1 MNKVQFNP
9 QTDGLEEVRLI
20 VFRRLRQDPQFR
32 SFEQGVE
39 GFAGFVELLDHD
51 GRNTFLFL
59 AHEVLWELIIQGV
72 IAPGL
77 NSANLNLP
85 WFHVT
90 RYGERVIAEQKYIP
104 HDPNEY
110 LQSLAQSIPDPDPTV
125 MAYLAESLNC
135 FSRGVMIGAN
145 LLLGVAAERVFLLVC
160 ESLAAALRKP
170 QEKTAFQKLL
180 AQNAMKP
187 KLEWVRDK
195 IEVVQKQKP
204 RPMPEDVDLMLSG
217 IYNFIRL
224 QRNDLGHPKDQ
235 PPDVSREQ
243 VFVSL
248 RLFASY
254 YATAETLR
262 GFLAS
267 NQV

>member
-1 MNKVQFNP
+1 MNRIQFNSR
-9 QTDGLEEVRLI
+9 TDGLEEVRLI
-20 VFRRLRQDPQFR
+20 VLRRLRQDPRFR
-32 SFEQGVE
+32 SFESGVG
-39 GFAGFVELLDHD
+39 GFADFVEFPDRHSRD
-51 GRNTFLFL
+51 TFPFL
-59 AHEVLWELIIQGV
+59 AYEVLWELIIQGV

-77 NSANLNLP
+77 DSANLNLP

-90 RYGERVIAEQKYIP
+90 HYGKRVIAEEQYVP
-104 HDPNEY
+104 HDPGEY
-110 LQSLAQSIPDPDPTV
+110 LQSLSRVIPSPDPTV

-145 LLLGVAAERVFLLVC
+145 LLLGVAAERVFLVVC
-160 ESLAAALRKP
+160 ESLEAAIRKP
-170 QEKTAFQKLL
+170 QEKMAFQRLL

-195 IEVVQKQKP
+195 IEVIQNQKP
-204 RPMPEDVDLMLSG
+204 RPLPEDVDLMLTG

-224 QRNDLGHPKDQ
+224 QRNDLGHPKDE
-235 PPDVSREQ
+235 PPNVSREQ

-254 YATAETLR
+254 YATAEAVR
-262 GFLAS
+262 SFLAS